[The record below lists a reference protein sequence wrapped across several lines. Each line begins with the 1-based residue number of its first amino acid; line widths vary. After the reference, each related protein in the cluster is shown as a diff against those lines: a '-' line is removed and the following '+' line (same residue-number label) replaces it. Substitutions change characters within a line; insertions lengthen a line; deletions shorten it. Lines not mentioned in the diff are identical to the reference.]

1 MAKTGSRRRFRNE
14 TDARHMYDDNGRRS
28 YEVRSRIPRATMVK
42 KPSAFVVFIAVI
54 LAGALLAGA
63 GFVGAYI
70 ALAKLPQSTTT
81 TVVYRDTTTDVKD
94 FSNIGYTGK
103 EMTSEEVAA
112 FAKQSIV
119 EVVTES
125 VTYAGFGGAYI
136 TSGAGSGVII
146 SDSGHILTNYHVVE
160 GAESITVTL
169 PDGREEKVVWVMG
182 DEVTDIAVIKIDA
195 ETENAAVIGSSASL
209 AAGQQVMV
217 VGNPLGD
224 LGGSVSGGIISA
236 VDRHVTIEGK
246 EMNLI
251 QLDAAVNP
259 GNSGGGLFDMR
270 GALVGI
276 VNAKSVAE
284 DVEGIGFAIPVDT
297 AYGAVASSLMEKGYV
312 EGRVDTAVLE
322 FSETTGITISRPS
335 PGLYLYSSSVK
346 TDIPDGAYI
355 VSVDGQKI
363 KTIEEWEA
371 ILNSKQIGET
381 VEIEYWSG
389 VRSGTWRLTLT
400 QRYDYDK

>member
-1 MAKTGSRRRFRNE
+1 MAKTGSRRRFR
-14 TDARHMYDDNGRRS
+14 TKHTRHMYDDNGRKS
-28 YEVRSRIPRATMVK
+28 YEVRSRIPRATIVK
-42 KPSAFVVFIAVI
+42 KPSAFVVFIAVV
-54 LAGALLAGA
+54 LAGALL
-63 GFVGAYI
+63 VGAAFIGAYV
-70 ALAKLPQSTTT
+70 ALSKLPQSTTT
-81 TVVYRDTTTDVKD
+81 TVVYRDTAADVKD
-94 FSNIGYTGK
+94 FTNIGYTGK

-112 FAKQSIV
+112 FAKQSVV

-146 SDSGHILTNYHVVE
+146 SDSGHILTNYHVIE

-169 PDGREEKVVWVMG
+169 PDGREEKVVWIMG
-182 DEVTDIAVIKIDA
+182 DAVTDIAVIKIDA
-195 ETENAAVIGSSASL
+195 RTENAAVIGGSASL
-209 AAGQQVMV
+209 VAGQQVMV

-312 EGRVDTAVLE
+312 EGRVDTSVLE

-363 KTIEEWEA
+363 KTIEEWEV
-371 ILNSKQIGET
+371 ILHSKQIGET

>member
-1 MAKTGSRRRFRNE
+1 MAKTGSRRRLR
-14 TDARHMYDDNGRRS
+14 TKHTRHMYDDNGRKS
-28 YEVRSRIPRATMVK
+28 YEVRSRIPRATIVK
-42 KPSAFVVFIAVI
+42 KPSAFVVFIAVV
-54 LAGALLAGA
+54 LAGALL
-63 GFVGAYI
+63 VGAAFIGAYV
-70 ALAKLPQSTTT
+70 ALSKLPQSTTT
-81 TVVYRDTTTDVKD
+81 TVVYRDTAADVKD
-94 FSNIGYTGK
+94 FTNIGYTGK

-112 FAKQSIV
+112 FAKQSVV

-169 PDGREEKVVWVMG
+169 PDGREEKVVWIMG
-182 DEVTDIAVIKIDA
+182 DAVTDIAVIKINA
-195 ETENAAVIGSSASL
+195 QTENAAVIGGSASL
-209 AAGQQVMV
+209 VAGQQVMV

-312 EGRVDTAVLE
+312 EGRVDTSVLE

-371 ILNSKQIGET
+371 ILHSKQIGET

>member
-1 MAKTGSRRRFRNE
+1 MAKTGSRRRFR
-14 TDARHMYDDNGRRS
+14 TKHTRHMYDDNGRKS
-28 YEVRSRIPRATMVK
+28 YEVRSRIPRATIVK
-42 KPSAFVVFIAVI
+42 KPSAFVVFIAVV
-54 LAGALLAGA
+54 LAGALL
-63 GFVGAYI
+63 VGAAFIGAYV
-70 ALAKLPQSTTT
+70 ALSKLPQSTTT
-81 TVVYRDTTTDVKD
+81 TVVYRDTAADVKD
-94 FSNIGYTGK
+94 FTNIGYTGK

-112 FAKQSIV
+112 FAKQSVV

-146 SDSGHILTNYHVVE
+146 SDSGHILTNYHVIE

-169 PDGREEKVVWVMG
+169 PDGREEKVVWIMG
-182 DEVTDIAVIKIDA
+182 DEVTDIAVIKINA
-195 ETENAAVIGSSASL
+195 QTENAAVIGGSASL
-209 AAGQQVMV
+209 VAGQQVMV

-312 EGRVDTAVLE
+312 EGRVDTSVLE

-371 ILNSKQIGET
+371 ILHSKQIGET

>member
-1 MAKTGSRRRFRNE
+1 MAKTGSRRRFR
-14 TDARHMYDDNGRRS
+14 TKHTRHMYDDNGRKS
-28 YEVRSRIPRATMVK
+28 YEVRSRIPRAAIVK
-42 KPSAFVVFIAVI
+42 KPSAFVVFIAVV
-54 LAGALLAGA
+54 LAGALL
-63 GFVGAYI
+63 VGAAFIGAYV
-70 ALAKLPQSTTT
+70 ALSKLPQSTTT
-81 TVVYRDTTTDVKD
+81 TVVYRDTAADVKD
-94 FSNIGYTGK
+94 FTNIGYTGK

-112 FAKQSIV
+112 FAKQSVV

-169 PDGREEKVVWVMG
+169 PDGREEKVVWIMG
-182 DEVTDIAVIKIDA
+182 DEVTDIAVIKINA
-195 ETENAAVIGSSASL
+195 QTENAAVIGGSASL
-209 AAGQQVMV
+209 VAGQQVMV

-312 EGRVDTAVLE
+312 EGRVDTSVLE

-371 ILNSKQIGET
+371 ILHSKQIGET

>member
-1 MAKTGSRRRFRNE
+1 MAKTGSRRRLR
-14 TDARHMYDDNGRRS
+14 TKHTRHMYDDNGRKS
-28 YEVRSRIPRATMVK
+28 YEVRSRIPRATIVK
-42 KPSAFVVFIAVI
+42 KPSAFVVFIAVV
-54 LAGALLAGA
+54 LAGALL
-63 GFVGAYI
+63 VGAAFIGAYV
-70 ALAKLPQSTTT
+70 ALSKLPQSTTT
-81 TVVYRDTTTDVKD
+81 TVVYRDTAADVKD
-94 FSNIGYTGK
+94 FTNIGYTGK

-112 FAKQSIV
+112 FAKQSVV

-169 PDGREEKVVWVMG
+169 PDGREEKVVWIMG
-182 DEVTDIAVIKIDA
+182 DEVTDIAVIKINA
-195 ETENAAVIGSSASL
+195 QTENAAVIGGSASL
-209 AAGQQVMV
+209 VAGQQVMV

-312 EGRVDTAVLE
+312 EGRVDTSVLE

-363 KTIEEWEA
+363 KTIEEWEV
-371 ILNSKQIGET
+371 ILHSKQIGET

>member
-1 MAKTGSRRRFRNE
+1 MAKTGSRRRFR
-14 TDARHMYDDNGRRS
+14 TKHTRHMYDDNGRKS
-28 YEVRSRIPRATMVK
+28 YEVRSRIPRATIVK
-42 KPSAFVVFIAVI
+42 KPSAFVVFIAVV
-54 LAGALLAGA
+54 LAGALL
-63 GFVGAYI
+63 VGAAFIGAYV
-70 ALAKLPQSTTT
+70 ALSKLPQSTTT
-81 TVVYRDTTTDVKD
+81 TVVYRDTAADVKD
-94 FSNIGYTGK
+94 FTNIGYTGK

-112 FAKQSIV
+112 FAKQSVV

-195 ETENAAVIGSSASL
+195 RTENAAVIGGSASL
-209 AAGQQVMV
+209 VAGQQVMV

-246 EMNLI
+246 EMNVI

-312 EGRVDTAVLE
+312 EGRVDTSVLE

-371 ILNSKQIGET
+371 ILHSKQIGET

>member
-1 MAKTGSRRRFRNE
+1 MAKTGSRRRFR
-14 TDARHMYDDNGRRS
+14 TKHTRHMYDDNGRKS
-28 YEVRSRIPRATMVK
+28 YEVRSRIPRATIVK
-42 KPSAFVVFIAVI
+42 KPSAFVVFIAVV
-54 LAGALLAGA
+54 LAGALL
-63 GFVGAYI
+63 VGAAFIGAYV

-81 TVVYRDTTTDVKD
+81 TVVYRDTAADVKD
-94 FSNIGYTGK
+94 FTNIGYTGK

-112 FAKQSIV
+112 FAKQSVV

-169 PDGREEKVVWVMG
+169 PDGREEKVVWIMG
-182 DEVTDIAVIKIDA
+182 DAVTDIAVIKIDA
-195 ETENAAVIGSSASL
+195 RTENAAVIGGSASL
-209 AAGQQVMV
+209 VAGQQVMV

-312 EGRVDTAVLE
+312 EGRVDTSVLE

-371 ILNSKQIGET
+371 ILHSKQIGET

>member
-1 MAKTGSRRRFRNE
+1 MTKTGSRRRFR
-14 TDARHMYDDNGRRS
+14 TKHTRHMYDDNGRKS
-28 YEVRSRIPRATMVK
+28 YEVRSRIPRATIVK
-42 KPSAFVVFIAVI
+42 KPSAFVVFIAVV
-54 LAGALLAGA
+54 LAGALL
-63 GFVGAYI
+63 VGAAFIGAYV
-70 ALAKLPQSTTT
+70 ALSKLPQSTTT
-81 TVVYRDTTTDVKD
+81 TVVYRDTAADVKD
-94 FSNIGYTGK
+94 FTNIGYTGK

-112 FAKQSIV
+112 FAKQSVV

-169 PDGREEKVVWVMG
+169 PDGREEKVVWIMG
-182 DEVTDIAVIKIDA
+182 DAVTDIAVIKIDA
-195 ETENAAVIGSSASL
+195 RTENAAVIGGSASL
-209 AAGQQVMV
+209 VAGQQVMV

-312 EGRVDTAVLE
+312 EGRVDTSVLE

-371 ILNSKQIGET
+371 ILHSKQIGET

>member
-1 MAKTGSRRRFRNE
+1 MTKTGSRRRFR
-14 TDARHMYDDNGRRS
+14 TKHTRHMYDDNGRKS
-28 YEVRSRIPRATMVK
+28 YEVRSRIPRATIVK
-42 KPSAFVVFIAVI
+42 KPSAFVVFIAVV
-54 LAGALLAGA
+54 LAGALL
-63 GFVGAYI
+63 VGAAFIGAYV
-70 ALAKLPQSTTT
+70 ALSKLPQSTTT
-81 TVVYRDTTTDVKD
+81 TVVYRDTAADVKD
-94 FSNIGYTGK
+94 FTNIGYTGK

-112 FAKQSIV
+112 FAKQSVV

-169 PDGREEKVVWVMG
+169 PDGREEKVVWIMG
-182 DEVTDIAVIKIDA
+182 DAVTDIAVIKINA
-195 ETENAAVIGSSASL
+195 QTENAAVIGGSASL
-209 AAGQQVMV
+209 VAGQQVMV

-312 EGRVDTAVLE
+312 EGRVDTSVLE

-371 ILNSKQIGET
+371 ILHSKQIGET

>member
-1 MAKTGSRRRFRNE
+1 MTKTGSRRRFR
-14 TDARHMYDDNGRRS
+14 TKHTRHMYDDNGRKS
-28 YEVRSRIPRATMVK
+28 YEVRSRIPRATIVK
-42 KPSAFVVFIAVI
+42 KPSAFVVFIAVV
-54 LAGALLAGA
+54 LAGALL
-63 GFVGAYI
+63 VGAAFIGAYV
-70 ALAKLPQSTTT
+70 ALSKLPQSTTT
-81 TVVYRDTTTDVKD
+81 TVVYRDTAADVKD
-94 FSNIGYTGK
+94 FTNIGYTGK

-112 FAKQSIV
+112 FAKQSVV

-146 SDSGHILTNYHVVE
+146 SDSGHILTNYHVIE

-169 PDGREEKVVWVMG
+169 PDGREEKVVWIMG
-182 DEVTDIAVIKIDA
+182 DAVTDIAVIKIDA
-195 ETENAAVIGSSASL
+195 RTENAAVIGGSASL
-209 AAGQQVMV
+209 VAGQQVMV

-312 EGRVDTAVLE
+312 EGRVDTSVLE

-371 ILNSKQIGET
+371 ILHSKQIGET

>member
-1 MAKTGSRRRFRNE
+1 MAKTGSRRRFR
-14 TDARHMYDDNGRRS
+14 TKHTRHMYDDNGRKS
-28 YEVRSRIPRATMVK
+28 YEVRSRIPRATIVK
-42 KPSAFVVFIAVI
+42 KPSAFVVFIAVV
-54 LAGALLAGA
+54 LSGALL
-63 GFVGAYI
+63 VGAAFIGAYV
-70 ALAKLPQSTTT
+70 ALSKLPQSTTT
-81 TVVYRDTTTDVKD
+81 TVVYRDTAADVKD
-94 FSNIGYTGK
+94 FTNIGYTGK

-112 FAKQSIV
+112 FAKQSVV

-146 SDSGHILTNYHVVE
+146 SDSGHILTNYHVIE

-169 PDGREEKVVWVMG
+169 PDGREEKVVWIMG
-182 DEVTDIAVIKIDA
+182 DAVTDIAVIKIDA
-195 ETENAAVIGSSASL
+195 RTENAAVIGGSASL
-209 AAGQQVMV
+209 VAGQQVMV

-312 EGRVDTAVLE
+312 EGRVDTSVLE

-371 ILNSKQIGET
+371 ILHSKQIGET

>member
-1 MAKTGSRRRFRNE
+1 MAKTGSRRRFR
-14 TDARHMYDDNGRRS
+14 TKHTRHMYDDNGRKS
-28 YEVRSRIPRATMVK
+28 YEVRSRIPRATIVK
-42 KPSAFVVFIAVI
+42 KPSAFVVFIAVV
-54 LAGALLAGA
+54 LAGALL
-63 GFVGAYI
+63 VGAAFIGAYV
-70 ALAKLPQSTTT
+70 ALSKLPQSTTT
-81 TVVYRDTTTDVKD
+81 TVVYRDTAADVKD
-94 FSNIGYTGK
+94 FTNIGYTGK

-112 FAKQSIV
+112 FAKQSVV

-125 VTYAGFGGAYI
+125 VTYAGFGGA
-136 TSGAGSGVII
+136 
-146 SDSGHILTNYHVVE
+146 ILTNYHVVE

-169 PDGREEKVVWVMG
+169 PDGREEKVVWIMG

-195 ETENAAVIGSSASL
+195 RTENAAVIGGSASL
-209 AAGQQVMV
+209 VAGQQVMV

-236 VDRHVTIEGK
+236 VDRHVTIE
-246 EMNLI
+246 
-251 QLDAAVNP
+251 
-259 GNSGGGLFDMR
+259 DMR

-312 EGRVDTAVLE
+312 EGRVDTSVLE

-371 ILNSKQIGET
+371 ILHSKQIGET

>member
-1 MAKTGSRRRFRNE
+1 MAKTGSRRRFR
-14 TDARHMYDDNGRRS
+14 TKHTRHMYDDNGRKS
-28 YEVRSRIPRATMVK
+28 YEVRSRIPRATIVK
-42 KPSAFVVFIAVI
+42 KPSAFVVFIAVV
-54 LAGALLAGA
+54 LAGALL
-63 GFVGAYI
+63 VGAAFIGAYV
-70 ALAKLPQSTTT
+70 ALSKLPQSTTT
-81 TVVYRDTTTDVKD
+81 TVVYRDTAADVKD
-94 FSNIGYTGK
+94 FTNIGYTGK

-112 FAKQSIV
+112 FAKQSVV

-169 PDGREEKVVWVMG
+169 PDGREEKVVWIMG
-182 DEVTDIAVIKIDA
+182 DEVTDIAVIKINA
-195 ETENAAVIGSSASL
+195 QTENAAVIGGSASL
-209 AAGQQVMV
+209 VAGQQVMV

-312 EGRVDTAVLE
+312 EGRVDTSVLE

-371 ILNSKQIGET
+371 ILHSKQIGET

>member
-1 MAKTGSRRRFRNE
+1 MTKTGSRRRFR
-14 TDARHMYDDNGRRS
+14 TKHTRHMYDDNGRKS
-28 YEVRSRIPRATMVK
+28 YEVRSRIPRATIVK
-42 KPSAFVVFIAVI
+42 KPSAFVVFIAVV
-54 LAGALLAGA
+54 LAGALL
-63 GFVGAYI
+63 VGAAFIGAYV
-70 ALAKLPQSTTT
+70 ALSKLPQSTTT
-81 TVVYRDTTTDVKD
+81 TVVYRDTAADVKD
-94 FSNIGYTGK
+94 FTNIGYTGK

-112 FAKQSIV
+112 FAKQSVV

-169 PDGREEKVVWVMG
+169 PDGREEKVVWIMG
-182 DEVTDIAVIKIDA
+182 DAVTDIAVIKIDA
-195 ETENAAVIGSSASL
+195 RTENAAVIGSSASL
-209 AAGQQVMV
+209 VAGQQVMV

-312 EGRVDTAVLE
+312 EGRVDTSVLE

-335 PGLYLYSSSVK
+335 PGLYLYSSSVR

-371 ILNSKQIGET
+371 ILHSKQIGET